1 MEKLTI
7 KYEMT
12 FSCDEY
18 LLEKINY
25 ELADAVKEN
34 EGEAEKEIFET
45 ALAWALDDFF
55 SVSMGEI
62 EVILTQSDKIYK
74 WWKENQKNV

>member
-1 MEKLTI
+1 MKELTI

-12 FSCDEY
+12 LSCNEY

-25 ELADAVKEN
+25 EWTDAVKEN
-34 EGEAEKEIFET
+34 EGETEKEIFEA
-45 ALAWALDDFF
+45 ALAWALDEFF
-55 SVSMGEI
+55 NISMDEI
-62 EVILTQSDKIYK
+62 EIILTQSDKIYK

>member
-1 MEKLTI
+1 MKKLTI

-25 ELADAVKEN
+25 EWADAAKEN
-34 EGEAEKEIFET
+34 GIATEKEIFET
-45 ALAWALDDFF
+45 ALAWALEEFF
-55 SVSMGEI
+55 SVSMDEI
-62 EVILTQSDKIYK
+62 EAILTQSDKIYK
-74 WWKENQKNV
+74 WWKENKKNV

>member
-1 MEKLTI
+1 MKELNI

-12 FSCDEY
+12 LTCNEY

-25 ELADAVKEN
+25 EWADAAKEN
-34 EGEAEKEIFET
+34 GIATEKEIFET
-45 ALAWALDDFF
+45 ALAWALEEFF
-55 SVSMGEI
+55 SVSMDEI
-62 EVILTQSDKIYK
+62 EAILTQSDKIYK

>member
-1 MEKLTI
+1 MKKLII

-25 ELADAVKEN
+25 EWADAAKEN
-34 EGEAEKEIFET
+34 GIATEKEIFET
-45 ALAWALDDFF
+45 ALAWALDEFF
-55 SVSMGEI
+55 SVSMDEI
-62 EVILTQSDKIYK
+62 EAILTQSDKIYK

>member
-1 MEKLTI
+1 MKKLTI

-25 ELADAVKEN
+25 EWTDAVKEN
-34 EGEAEKEIFET
+34 EGETEKEIFET
-45 ALAWALDDFF
+45 ALAWALDEFF
-55 SVSMGEI
+55 SVSMDEI
-62 EVILTQSDKIYK
+62 EAILTQSDKIYK
-74 WWKENQKNV
+74 WWKENKKNV

>member
-1 MEKLTI
+1 
-7 KYEMT
+7 MT

>member
-1 MEKLTI
+1 
-7 KYEMT
+7 MT

-25 ELADAVKEN
+25 EWIDAVKEN
-34 EGEAEKEIFET
+34 EGETEKEIFKT
-45 ALAWALDDFF
+45 ALAWALDEFF
-55 SVSMGEI
+55 NISMDEI
-62 EVILTQSDKIYK
+62 EIILTQSDKIYK